1 MIAPVRWG
9 SGALLCVGRAGV
21 SVTGYVLD
29 QGSGARLAS
38 FGNDRS
44 PSLVDYQKP
53 TANVRI
59 ISLATPK
66 MTPSRHSK
74 IAICIP
80 LKTIVLL
87 LFISSVRVSLSM
99 NWGDIVDE
107 SERIESAVSKQG
119 ETLYVA
125 GTTARLSSDID
136 RYRVPSQDWGYPAFF
151 RKPIQQ
157 TISCQSR
164 NGGNG
169 DTQQLSETRKKK
181 GRCKGNESKQC

>member
-1 MIAPVRWG
+1 MG
-9 SGALLCVGRAGV
+9 VGRSPLRRAGRRLRQ
-21 SVTGYVLD
+21 GHALD
-29 QGSGARLAS
+29 QGSG
-38 FGNDRS
+38 GS
-44 PSLVDYQKP
+44 PCVFWQRQKP
-53 TANVRI
+53 QLGGLPEVRGKRQNNLLGN
-59 ISLATPK
+59 SENDPLKALK
-66 MTPSRHSK
+66 NSDLY
-74 IAICIP
+74 P

-87 LFISSVRVSLSM
+87 LFISSVRASLSM

-107 SERIESAVSKQG
+107 SERIEPAVSKQG

-125 GTTARLSSDID
+125 GITARLCSDID

-151 RKPIQQ
+151 RKSIQQ
-157 TISCQSR
+157 TISRQSR

>member
-1 MIAPVRWG
+1 M
-9 SGALLCVGRAGV
+9 
-21 SVTGYVLD
+21 
-29 QGSGARLAS
+29 
-38 FGNDRS
+38 
-44 PSLVDYQKP
+44 
-53 TANVRI
+53 
-59 ISLATPK
+59 
-66 MTPSRHSK
+66 
-74 IAICIP
+74 
-80 LKTIVLL
+80 
-87 LFISSVRVSLSM
+87 SM

-107 SERIESAVSKQG
+107 SERIEPAVSKQG

-125 GTTARLSSDID
+125 GTTARLSSEID

-157 TISCQSR
+157 TISRQSR

>member
-9 SGALLCVGRAGV
+9 SGALLCIGRGGV
-21 SVTGYVLD
+21 SVRGHALD

-44 PSLVDYQKP
+44 PSLVDYQKS

-59 ISLATPK
+59 IFLATPK

-87 LFISSVRVSLSM
+87 LFISSVRASLSM
-99 NWGDIVDE
+99 SWGDIVDE
-107 SERIESAVSKQG
+107 SERIEPAVSKQG

-136 RYRVPSQDWGYPAFF
+136 RYRVPSQDWGHPAFF
-151 RKPIQQ
+151 P
-157 TISCQSR
+157 
-164 NGGNG
+164 
-169 DTQQLSETRKKK
+169 
-181 GRCKGNESKQC
+181 